1 MKLIVENDFRDYE
14 IIFEQKNANEPRF
27 IRVKGPYIVAEKKNA
42 NGRIYR
48 QGLMERAVQKF
59 ITEVVEP
66 GKAFGELNHPPTAVI
81 NLERACHRITS
92 LTQDKNVWV
101 GESIVLC
108 SNPQH
113 NIHGSPMG
121 DVLASVI
128 QHGGRPGMSTR
139 GVGEIS
145 ESGVIDTDFAL
156 LTVDAVSDPSAPG
169 CYVNGILESKEF
181 LINAHGELMEIAVSK
196 FENGLIDIPTH
207 STHTAAGDAH
217 VKALLENFLKSIG

>member
-48 QGLMERAVQKF
+48 QALMERAVGKF
-59 ITEVVEP
+59 ITEVVDTSR
-66 GKAFGELNHPPTAVI
+66 AFGEMNHPPSATI
-81 NLERACHRITS
+81 NYDRACHRITS
-92 LTQDKNVWV
+92 LVQDKNVWI

-113 NIHGSPMG
+113 NIHGTPMG

-139 GVGEIS
+139 GVGEIN

-156 LTVDAVSDPSAPG
+156 VTIDCVESPSGPN

-181 LINAHGELMEIAVSK
+181 LINAHGELMEVPIAR
-196 FENGLIDIPTH
+196 FEKGLANLPGH
-207 STHTAAGDAH
+207 STRTAAGDAQ
-217 VKALLENFLKSIG
+217 VRSLLENFLKSIG